1 MLHLNDSAGNP
12 IAIPSLK
19 ETSHLLRRNLW
30 VKRQYP
36 ILRAYLAGSTSRGE
50 ARPDSDLDILLVINP
65 VRGKRSISVSE
76 QYHARFTS
84 DHQKP
89 HFAGRQVD
97 FQFYYPDEESRIL
110 KMKNPILLT

>member
-1 MLHLNDSAGNP
+1 MHFQDTSGDT
-12 IAIPSLK
+12 IAIPTLI
-19 ETSHLLRRNLW
+19 EATRLLRRNLW

-36 ILRAYLAGSTSRGE
+36 IVRAYLAGSTSRGE

-65 VRGKRSISVSE
+65 VKGKRSISVSE
-76 QYHARFTS
+76 HYHARFTA

-89 HFAGRQVD
+89 HFGGRQVD

-110 KMKNPILLT
+110 KMNNPILLT